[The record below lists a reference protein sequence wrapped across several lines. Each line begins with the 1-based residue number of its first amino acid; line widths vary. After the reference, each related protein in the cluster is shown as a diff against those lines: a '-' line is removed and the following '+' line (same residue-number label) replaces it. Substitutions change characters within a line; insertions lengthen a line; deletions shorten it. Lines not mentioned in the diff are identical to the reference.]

1 MKKHIIPSLIAAA
14 VLSSTTAHAESIYEV
29 YKLAKQ
35 HDPGLRAAAATYQAE
50 KEGVTVTK
58 GNLYPSISFNGNLGY
73 SNTDSSSSNYNNTSN
88 SLSLDLSYPIYSP
101 ALNYAVDA
109 VEISSE
115 SAGISFTNSE
125 EDLALTTLTE
135 YFDLLIAQSTL
146 QTTEALVK
154 STASQLDRAKKQ
166 YEVGLASIT
175 DLQDAQAEYD
185 SVRVTELSAR
195 SSVSYAQKA
204 LYQRTGQEIK
214 TIPQLSKDYPISLD
228 PNMTVD
234 SLIAKARIDNK
245 ELQILNLSV
254 KSAENNIN
262 IQKANGRTPTV
273 SITGSLSRTDNDY
286 SSSAPSS
293 MNDGAT
299 NTSSIGLGV
308 SIPLYSGGAINAS
321 VRQATAQA
329 MSTTEQRASSL
340 QTIELN
346 IRSLYLDL
354 QTAVAQIDAQQ
365 QLIRSRTS
373 ALEATKAGY
382 DVGTRNLVELLDAQ
396 SNLYDAQNTYEQYR
410 YNFVV
415 KKLNLLEAT
424 GDLTEDKIKE
434 LDKWLVAKN

>member
-1 MKKHIIPSLIAAA
+1 MKKHIISSLIAAA
-14 VLSSTTAHAESIYEV
+14 VLTSATAQAESIYEV
-29 YKLAKQ
+29 YKLAQK
-35 HDPGLRAAAATYQAE
+35 HDPSLRAAAATYQAQ
-50 KEGVTVTK
+50 KEGVTVSK

-73 SNTDSSSSNYNNTSN
+73 DKTDTSSNDFDSTSN
-88 SLSLDLSYPIYSP
+88 SLALQLDYPIYSP
-101 ALNYAVDA
+101 ALGYAVDA
-109 VEISSE
+109 VELDSK
-115 SAGISFTNSE
+115 SAGISYENAS
-125 EDLALTTLTE
+125 EDLALQTLTE
-135 YFDLLIAQSTL
+135 YFNLLIAQSTL

-204 LYQRTGQEIK
+204 LFQRTGQEIR
-214 TIPQLSKDYPISLD
+214 TIPQLSEDYPIRLD

-234 SLIAKARIDNK
+234 SLIAKARLDNK
-245 ELQILNLSV
+245 DLKILSLSLE
-254 KSAENNIN
+254 SALNNIN

-273 SITGSLSRTDNDY
+273 AITGSISRTDTDY
-286 SSSAPSS
+286 SNSAPAS
-293 MNDGAT
+293 MQDGVT
-299 NTSSIGLGV
+299 NNAAIGLGV
-308 SIPLYSGGAINAS
+308 SIPLYSGGAISAS
-321 VRQATAQA
+321 VRQATSQA
-329 MSTTEQRASSL
+329 ESVTEQRASSI
-340 QTIELN
+340 QSIELN

-373 ALEATKAGY
+373 ALEATRAGY

-396 SNLYDAQNTYEQYR
+396 SNLFNAQNTYEQYR
-410 YNFVV
+410 YNFVLQ
-415 KKLNLLEAT
+415 KLNLLEAT

>member
-14 VLSSTTAHAESIYEV
+14 VLSSTTAHSESIYEV

-35 HDPGLRAAAATYQAE
+35 HDPGLRAAAATYQAQ
-50 KEGVTVTK
+50 KEGVIVSK
-58 GNLYPSISFNGNLGY
+58 GNLYPSITFNGNLGY
-73 SNTDSSSSNYNNTSN
+73 TNTDADAGNSDNTSN
-88 SLSLDLSYPIYSP
+88 SLALSLDYPIYSP
-101 ALNYAVDA
+101 ALSYGVDA
-109 VEISSE
+109 VELKSE
-115 SAGISFTNSE
+115 SAGISYENAS
-125 EDLALTTLTE
+125 EDLALQTLTE
-135 YFDLLIAQSTL
+135 YFNLLIAQSTL

-195 SSVSYAQKA
+195 SGVSYAQKA
-204 LYQRTGQEIK
+204 LYQRTGREIQN
-214 TIPQLSKDYPISLD
+214 IPQLSKEYPIRLD
-228 PNMTVD
+228 PSMTVD
-234 SLIAKARIDNK
+234 SLITKAHRDNK
-245 ELQILNLSV
+245 ELRILNLSV
-254 KSAENNIN
+254 ASAENNIN
-262 IQKANGRTPTV
+262 IQKASGRTPTV
-273 SITGSLSRTDNDY
+273 KVTGKLSRTDSDTSPTN
-286 SSSAPSS
+286 A
-293 MNDGAT
+293 NQDGIT

-329 MSTTEQRASSL
+329 ESAIEQRASSL

-365 QLIRSRTS
+365 QLIRSRRS

-396 SNLYDAQNTYEQYR
+396 SNLFNAQNTYEQYR

-415 KKLNLLEAT
+415 KKLSLLEAT

>member
-1 MKKHIIPSLIAAA
+1 MKKHIISSLIAAA
-14 VLSSTTAHAESIYEV
+14 VLSSATANAESIYQV
-29 YKLAKQ
+29 YKLAQQ
-35 HDPGLRAAAATYQAE
+35 HDPSLRAAAATYQAQ
-50 KEGVTVTK
+50 KEGVTVSK

-73 SNTDSSSSNYNNTSN
+73 DKTDTSSADFDSTSN
-88 SLSLDLSYPIYSP
+88 SLALQLSYPIYSP
-101 ALNYAVDA
+101 ALSYAVDS
-109 VEISSE
+109 VELSSK
-115 SAGISFTNSE
+115 SAGISYENAS
-125 EDLALTTLTE
+125 EDLALQTLTE
-135 YFDLLIAQSTL
+135 YFNLLIAQSTL

-204 LYQRTGQEIK
+204 LLQRTGQEIK
-214 TIPQLSKDYPISLD
+214 NIPQLSKDYPIRLD

-234 SLIAKARIDNK
+234 SLIAKAKMDNK
-245 ELQILNLSV
+245 DLKILSLSLE
-254 KSAENNIN
+254 SAENNIN

-273 SITGSLSRTDNDY
+273 AITGSLSRTDTDY
-286 SSSAPSS
+286 SNSAPAS
-293 MNDGAT
+293 MQDGVT
-299 NTSSIGLGV
+299 NNASVALGV

-321 VRQATAQA
+321 IRQATSQA
-329 MSTTEQRASSL
+329 ESVAEQRASSI
-340 QTIELN
+340 QSIELN

-354 QTAVAQIDAQQ
+354 QTAVAQIEAQQ

-373 ALEATKAGY
+373 ALEATRAGY

-396 SNLYDAQNTYEQYR
+396 SNLFNAQNTYEQYR
-410 YNFVV
+410 YNFVL

>member
-14 VLSSTTAHAESIYEV
+14 VLSSTAAHAESLYEV
-29 YKLAKQ
+29 YKLAKK
-35 HDPGLRAAAATYQAE
+35 HDPGLRAAASTYQAQ
-50 KEGVTVTK
+50 KEGVISAK
-58 GNLYPSISFNGNLGY
+58 GNLYPNISFNGNLGY
-73 SNTDSSSSNYNNTSN
+73 SDIDSPSADYDNTSN
-88 SLSLDLSYPIYSP
+88 SLSLDLNYPIYSP
-101 ALNYAVDA
+101 VLSYGVDA

-115 SAGISFTNSE
+115 SAGVSFSNSE

-135 YFDLLIAQSTL
+135 YFNLLTAQSTL
-146 QTTEALVK
+146 QTTQALVK

-175 DLQDAQAEYD
+175 DLHDAQAEYD

-204 LYQRTGQEIK
+204 LYQRTGQIILN
-214 TIPQLSKDYPISLD
+214 IPDLSKDYPISLD

-234 SLIAKARIDNK
+234 SLIAKAHRDNK
-245 ELQILNLSV
+245 ELRILDLSV

-262 IQKANGRTPTV
+262 IQKASGRTPTV

-286 SSSAPSS
+286 GGGAPAS
-293 MNDGAT
+293 MQDGAT

-308 SIPLYSGGAINAS
+308 TIPLYQGGAINANI
-321 VRQATAQA
+321 RQAVAQA
-329 MSTTEQRASSL
+329 ESATEQRASSL

-346 IRSLYLDL
+346 IRSIYLDL
-354 QTAVAQIDAQQ
+354 QTAVAQIEAQQ
-365 QLIRSRTS
+365 QLIRSRRS
-373 ALEATKAGY
+373 ALEATQAGY

-396 SNLYDAQNTYEQYR
+396 SNLYDAQDAYEQYR
-410 YNFVV
+410 YDFVV
-415 KKLNLLEAT
+415 KKLQLLEAT
-424 GDLTEDKIKE
+424 GDLNEDKIKE

>member
-1 MKKHIIPSLIAAA
+1 MKKHIISSLIAAA

-35 HDPGLRAAAATYQAE
+35 HDPGLRAAAATYRAE
-50 KEGVTVTK
+50 NESVTVTK
-58 GNLYPSISFNGNLGY
+58 GNLYPNISFSGNLGY
-73 SNTDSSSSNYNNTSN
+73 SKIDGPSSDYSNQSN
-88 SLSLDLSYPIYSP
+88 SVSLDLNYPIYSP
-101 ALNYAVDA
+101 ALGYAVDA
-109 VEISSE
+109 VELSYE
-115 SAGISFTNSE
+115 SAGISFDNTE

-135 YFDLLIAQSTL
+135 YFNLLIAQSTL
-146 QTTEALVK
+146 QTTQALVK

-195 SSVSYAQKA
+195 SDVSYAQKA
-204 LYQRTGQEIK
+204 LYQRTGREIQN
-214 TIPQLSKDYPISLD
+214 IPQLSKDYPIHLD

-234 SLIAKARIDNK
+234 SLIEKAHRDNK
-245 ELQILNLSV
+245 ELRILNLSV
-254 KSAENNIN
+254 ASAENNIN

-273 SITGSLSRTDNDY
+273 SITGSLSRADDNYND
-286 SSSAPSS
+286 APAS
-293 MNDGAT
+293 MQDGAT

-308 SIPLYSGGAINAS
+308 SIPLYQGGAINAS
-321 VRQATAQA
+321 VRQAVAEA
-329 MSTTEQRASSL
+329 ESATEQRASSL
-340 QTIELN
+340 QSIELN

-354 QTAVAQIDAQQ
+354 QTAVAQIEAQQ
-365 QLIRSRTS
+365 QLIRSRAS
-373 ALEATKAGY
+373 ALEATTAGY

-415 KKLNLLEAT
+415 KKLSLLEAT

-434 LDKWLVAKN
+434 LDKWLIAKN

>member
-14 VLSSTTAHAESIYEV
+14 VLSSTTAHSESIYEV

-35 HDPGLRAAAATYQAE
+35 HDPGLRAAAATYQAQ

-58 GNLYPSISFNGNLGY
+58 GNLYPSISFSGSLGY
-73 SNTDSSSSNYNNTSN
+73 SDIDAPSTSYDNTSN
-88 SLSLDLSYPIYSP
+88 SLALSLDYPVYSP

-115 SAGISFTNSE
+115 SAGISFNNEE

-135 YFDLLIAQSTL
+135 YFNLLIAQSTL

-154 STASQLDRAKKQ
+154 STESQLDRAKKQ

-185 SVRVTELSAR
+185 SVRVTALSAR

-204 LYQRTGQEIK
+204 LFQRTGQEIK
-214 TIPQLSKDYPISLD
+214 SIPQLAKDYPIRLD
-228 PNMTVD
+228 SNVTVD
-234 SLIAKARIDNK
+234 SLIAKAHRDNK
-245 ELQILNLSV
+245 ELRILDLSV
-254 KSAENNIN
+254 KSAENNIS
-262 IQKANGRTPTV
+262 IQKSSGRSPTV
-273 SITGSLSRTDNDY
+273 SITGSLSRADNNYSGNTSNTD
-286 SSSAPSS
+286 
-293 MNDGAT
+293 GVT
-299 NTSSIGLGV
+299 NTSSIALGV

-321 VRQATAQA
+321 VRQAVSQA
-329 MSTTEQRASSL
+329 ESATETRASSL
-340 QTIELN
+340 QTIELS

-354 QTAVAQIDAQQ
+354 QTAVAQIEAQQ

-410 YNFVV
+410 YNFVL
-415 KKLNLLEAT
+415 KKLNLLEVT

-434 LDKWLVAKN
+434 LDKWLVAKK

>member
-14 VLSSTTAHAESIYEV
+14 VLSSTAAHAESIYEV

-35 HDPGLRAAAATYQAE
+35 HDPGLRGAAATYQAQ
-50 KEGVTVTK
+50 KEGVTVSK
-58 GNLYPSISFNGNLGY
+58 GNLYPSITFKGDLGY
-73 SNTDSSSSNYNNTSN
+73 KNTDTDSGSSDNNSNTLALT
-88 SLSLDLSYPIYSP
+88 LDYPIYSP
-101 ALNYAVDA
+101 ALSYGVDA
-109 VEISSE
+109 VELNYK
-115 SAGISFTNSE
+115 SAGISFDNTE
-125 EDLALTTLTE
+125 ENLALTTLTE
-135 YFDLLIAQSTL
+135 YFNLLIAQSTL

-175 DLQDAQAEYD
+175 DLLDAQAEYD
-185 SVRVTELSAR
+185 SLRVTELNVR
-195 SSVSYAQKA
+195 SKVSYAQKA

-214 TIPQLSKDYPISLD
+214 SIPQLAKDYPIRLD
-228 PNMTVD
+228 PNMTVE
-234 SLIAKARIDNK
+234 SLITKAHVDNK
-245 ELQILNLSV
+245 ELQILNYSV
-254 KSAENNIN
+254 ESAENNIN
-262 IQKANGRTPTV
+262 IQKASGRTPV
-273 SITGSLSRTDNDY
+273 VKITGELSRLDSDTSPAN
-286 SSSAPSS
+286 A
-293 MNDGAT
+293 NQDGVT
-299 NTSSIGLGV
+299 NTAKIGLGV

-321 VRQATAQA
+321 VRQATSQA
-329 MSTTEQRASSL
+329 ESVIEQRASSL

-396 SNLYDAQNTYEQYR
+396 SNLFNAQNTYEQYR
-410 YNFVV
+410 YNFVL

-434 LDKWLVAKN
+434 LDKWLVAKK

>member
-14 VLSSTTAHAESIYEV
+14 VLSSTAAHAESIYEV

-35 HDPGLRAAAATYQAE
+35 HDPGLRAAAATYQAQ

-58 GNLYPSISFNGNLGY
+58 GNLYPSLSFSGSLGY
-73 SNTDSSSSNYNNTSN
+73 SNVDAPSIEYDNNSNT
-88 SLSLDLSYPIYSP
+88 LSLDLSYPIYSP

-115 SAGISFTNSE
+115 SAGVSFNNSE

-135 YFDLLIAQSTL
+135 YFNLLIAQSTL

-195 SSVSYAQKA
+195 SSVSYAQKT
-204 LYQRTGQEIK
+204 LYQRTGQVINN
-214 TIPQLSKDYPISLD
+214 IPQLAKNYPIRLD

-234 SLIAKARIDNK
+234 TLIAKARMDNK
-245 ELQILNLSV
+245 ELQILNYSV
-254 KSAENNIN
+254 ESAENNIN

-273 SITGSLSRTDNDY
+273 AITGSLSRTDNDY
-286 SSSAPSS
+286 SVSTSSLT
-293 MNDGAT
+293 DGAT
-299 NTSSIGLGV
+299 NTSSIALGV
-308 SIPLYSGGAINAS
+308 TIPLYSGGAINAS

-329 MSTTEQRASSL
+329 ESATEQRASSL
-340 QTIELN
+340 QAIELN

-396 SNLYDAQNTYEQYR
+396 SNLYNAQNTYEQYR

-415 KKLNLLEAT
+415 KKLNLLEVT

>member
-14 VLSSTTAHAESIYEV
+14 VLSSTAAHADSIYEV

-35 HDPGLRAAAATYQAE
+35 HDPGLRASAATYRAQ
-50 KEGVTVTK
+50 KEGVTVSK
-58 GNLYPSISFNGNLGY
+58 GNLYPSISFSGDLGY
-73 SNTDSSSSNYNNTSN
+73 DNVDSPSAEYNNSSNTLA
-88 SLSLDLSYPIYSP
+88 LSLDYPIYSP
-101 ALNYAVDA
+101 ALNYAVDS
-109 VEISSE
+109 VELSSE
-115 SAGISFTNSE
+115 SAGISFNNAE

-135 YFDLLIAQSTL
+135 YFNLLTAQSTL

-214 TIPQLSKDYPISLD
+214 TIPQLSKDYPIRLD

-234 SLIAKARIDNK
+234 SLITKAHRDNK
-245 ELQILNLSV
+245 ELRILNISV
-254 KSAENNIN
+254 ESAETNIN
-262 IQKANGRTPTV
+262 IQKASGRTPTV
-273 SITGSLSRTDNDY
+273 SITGSLSRTDNNYDKN
-286 SSSAPSS
+286 SSSLV
-293 MNDGAT
+293 DGAT
-299 NTSSIGLGV
+299 NTSSIALGV
-308 SIPLYSGGAINAS
+308 SIPLYSGGAISAS

-329 MSTTEQRASSL
+329 ESATEQRASSL

-354 QTAVAQIDAQQ
+354 QTAVAQIEAQQ

>member
-1 MKKHIIPSLIAAA
+1 MKKHIISSLIAAA

-35 HDPGLRAAAATYQAE
+35 HDPGLRAAAATYRAE
-50 KEGVTVTK
+50 NESVTVTK
-58 GNLYPSISFNGNLGY
+58 GNLYPNISFSGNLGY
-73 SNTDSSSSNYNNTSN
+73 SKVDGPSSDYSNQSN
-88 SLSLDLSYPIYSP
+88 SVSLDLNYPIYSP
-101 ALNYAVDA
+101 ALGYAVDA
-109 VEISSE
+109 VELSYE
-115 SAGISFTNSE
+115 SAGISFDNTE

-135 YFDLLIAQSTL
+135 YFNLLIAQSTL
-146 QTTEALVK
+146 QTTQALVK

-195 SSVSYAQKA
+195 SDVSYAQKA
-204 LYQRTGQEIK
+204 LYQRTGREIQN
-214 TIPQLSKDYPISLD
+214 IPQLSKDYPIHLD

-234 SLIAKARIDNK
+234 SLIEKAHRDNK
-245 ELQILNLSV
+245 ELRILNLSV
-254 KSAENNIN
+254 ASAENNIN

-273 SITGSLSRTDNDY
+273 SITGSLSRADDNYND
-286 SSSAPSS
+286 APAS
-293 MNDGAT
+293 MQDGAT

-308 SIPLYSGGAINAS
+308 SIPLYQGGAINAS
-321 VRQATAQA
+321 VRQAVAEA
-329 MSTTEQRASSL
+329 ESATEQRASSL
-340 QTIELN
+340 QSIELN

-354 QTAVAQIDAQQ
+354 QTAVAQIEAQQ
-365 QLIRSRTS
+365 QLIRSRAS
-373 ALEATKAGY
+373 ALEATTAGY

-396 SNLYDAQNTYEQYR
+396 SNLFDAQNTYEQYR

-415 KKLNLLEAT
+415 KKLSLLEAT

-434 LDKWLVAKN
+434 LDKWLIAKN

>member
-1 MKKHIIPSLIAAA
+1 MKKHIISSLIAAA

-35 HDPGLRAAAATYQAE
+35 HDPGLRAAAATYRAE
-50 KEGVTVTK
+50 NEGVTVTK
-58 GNLYPSISFNGNLGY
+58 GNLYPSISFNGSLGY
-73 SNTDSSSSNYNNTSN
+73 NKIDSPSSDYSNQTN
-88 SLSLDLSYPIYSP
+88 SLALNMNYPIYSP
-101 ALNYAVDA
+101 ALSYAVDA
-109 VEISSE
+109 VELSYE
-115 SAGISFTNSE
+115 SAGISFDNTE

-135 YFDLLIAQSTL
+135 YFNLLIAQSTL

-195 SSVSYAQKA
+195 SSVSYAKKA
-204 LYQRTGQEIK
+204 LFQRTGREIQS
-214 TIPQLSKDYPISLD
+214 IPQLSKDYPIRLD
-228 PNMTVD
+228 PSMTVD
-234 SLIAKARIDNK
+234 SLIAKAHRDNK
-245 ELQILNLSV
+245 QLRILNLSV
-254 KSAENNIN
+254 ASAENNIN

-273 SITGSLSRTDNDY
+273 SITGSLSRADDNY
-286 SSSAPSS
+286 SNAPAS
-293 MNDGAT
+293 MQDGAT

-329 MSTTEQRASSL
+329 ESATEQRASSL
-340 QTIELN
+340 QSIELN

-354 QTAVAQIDAQQ
+354 QTAVAQIEAQQ

-373 ALEATKAGY
+373 ALEATQAGY

-396 SNLYDAQNTYEQYR
+396 SNLYNAQNTYEQYR
-410 YNFVV
+410 YNFVM
-415 KKLNLLEAT
+415 KKLSLLEAT

-434 LDKWLVAKN
+434 LDKWLVAKI

>member
-14 VLSSTTAHAESIYEV
+14 VLSSTATHAESIYEV

-35 HDPGLRAAAATYQAE
+35 HDPGLRAAAATYQAQ

-58 GNLYPSISFNGNLGY
+58 GNLYPSITFNGNLGY
-73 SNTDSSSSNYNNTSN
+73 SKIDSPSIEYNNTSN

-101 ALNYAVDA
+101 ALDYAVDA
-109 VEISSE
+109 VELGSK
-115 SAGISFTNSE
+115 SAEISFNNSE
-125 EDLALTTLTE
+125 EDLALKTVTE
-135 YFDLLIAQSTL
+135 YFNLLIAQSTL

-185 SVRVTELSAR
+185 SVRVTELNAR
-195 SSVSYAQKA
+195 SSVSYAKKA
-204 LYQRTGQEIK
+204 LFQRTGQEIQN
-214 TIPQLSKDYPISLD
+214 IPQLAKDYPIRID
-228 PNMTVD
+228 PSMTVE
-234 SLIAKARIDNK
+234 SLITKARTDNK
-245 ELQILNLSV
+245 ELQILNISV
-254 KSAENNIN
+254 ESAENNIN

-273 SITGSLSRTDNDY
+273 AITGSLSRKDNNY
-286 SSSAPSS
+286 SVNSNSLV
-293 MNDGAT
+293 DGAT
-299 NTSSIGLGV
+299 NSASIGLGV

-329 MSTTEQRASSL
+329 QSVTEQRASSL

-354 QTAVAQIDAQQ
+354 QTAVAQIEAQQ

-396 SNLYDAQNTYEQYR
+396 SNLFNAQNTYEQYR
-410 YNFVV
+410 YNFVL

>member
-35 HDPGLRAAAATYQAE
+35 HDPGLRAAAATYRAE

-58 GNLYPSISFNGNLGY
+58 GNLYPNISFSGNLGY
-73 SNTDSSSSNYNNTSN
+73 TNTDADSGSSDNDTN
-88 SLSLDLSYPIYSP
+88 SLALLLDYPIYSP
-101 ALNYAVDA
+101 VLSYGVDA
-109 VEISSE
+109 VELSYE
-115 SAGISFTNSE
+115 SAGISFNNAE
-125 EDLALTTLTE
+125 EDLALSTLTE
-135 YFDLLIAQSTL
+135 YFDLLTAQSTL
-146 QTTEALVK
+146 QTTEALVR

-195 SSVSYAQKA
+195 SKVSYAQKA
-204 LYQRTGQEIK
+204 LYQRTGQEIDN
-214 TIPQLSKDYPISLD
+214 IPQLSKDYPIRLD
-228 PNMTVD
+228 ASMTVD
-234 SLIAKARIDNK
+234 SLIAKAHRDNK
-245 ELQILNLSV
+245 ELRILNLKV
-254 KSAENNIN
+254 ASAENNIN
-262 IQKANGRTPTV
+262 IQKASGRTPV
-273 SITGSLSRTDNDY
+273 VKITGELSRKDSDTSPAN
-286 SSSAPSS
+286 P
-293 MNDGAT
+293 NLDGVT
-299 NTSSIGLGV
+299 NTAKIGLGV
-308 SIPLYSGGAINAS
+308 SIPLYSGGAISAS

-329 MSTTEQRASSL
+329 ESTTEQRASSL

-346 IRSLYLDL
+346 IRSLYLEL
-354 QTAVAQIDAQQ
+354 QTAVAQIEAQR

-396 SNLYDAQNTYEQYR
+396 SNLYNAQNTYEQYR
-410 YNFVV
+410 YDFVM

-424 GDLTEDKIKE
+424 GDLTEDKIQE

>member
-14 VLSSTTAHAESIYEV
+14 VLSSSAAYADSIYEV

-35 HDPGLRAAAATYQAE
+35 HDPGLRAAAATYQAQ

-58 GNLYPSISFNGNLGY
+58 GNLYPSISFKGNLGY
-73 SNTDSSSSNYNNTSN
+73 DNIDSPSSDYSNTSN
-88 SLSLDLSYPIYSP
+88 TVALSLDYPIYSP
-101 ALNYAVDA
+101 ALNYAVDS
-109 VEISSE
+109 VELSSQ
-115 SAGISFTNSE
+115 SAGISFSNAE

-135 YFDLLIAQSTL
+135 YFNLLIAQSTL

-185 SVRVTELSAR
+185 SVRVTQLSAR

-204 LYQRTGQEIK
+204 LFQRTGQEIK
-214 TIPQLSKDYPISLD
+214 SIPQLSKDYPIHLD

-234 SLIAKARIDNK
+234 SLISKARRDNK
-245 ELQILNLSV
+245 QLRILNFTV
-254 KSAENNIN
+254 ESAENNIN
-262 IQKANGRTPTV
+262 IQKSNGRSPTV
-273 SITGSLSRTDNDY
+273 SITGSLSRSDNNY
-286 SSSAPSS
+286 SSGTTNP
-293 MNDGAT
+293 DGVT
-299 NTSSIGLGV
+299 NTSSVALGV
-308 SIPLYSGGAINAS
+308 SIPLYSGGAISAS

-329 MSTTEQRASSL
+329 EAATEQRASSL
-340 QTIELN
+340 QAIELN

-354 QTAVAQIDAQQ
+354 QTAVAQIEAQQ

-396 SNLYDAQNTYEQYR
+396 SNLYNAQNAYEQYR
-410 YNFVV
+410 YNFVL
-415 KKLNLLEAT
+415 KKLSLLETT
-424 GDLTEDKIKE
+424 GDLTEDNIKE
-434 LDKWLVAKN
+434 LDKWLIAKN

>member
-14 VLSSTTAHAESIYEV
+14 VLSSTAAHAESIYEV

-35 HDPGLRAAAATYQAE
+35 NDPGLRAAAATYQAQ

-58 GNLYPSISFNGNLGY
+58 GNLYPQITFSGSLGY
-73 SNTDSSSSNYNNTSN
+73 ESLDSPATDYDKTSN
-88 SLSLDLSYPIYSP
+88 SLALNMDYPIYSP

-109 VEISSE
+109 VELSSK
-115 SAGISFTNSE
+115 SAGVSYENSE

-135 YFDLLIAQSTL
+135 YFNLLIAQSTL

-154 STASQLDRAKKQ
+154 STASQLDRSKKQ

-185 SVRVTELSAR
+185 SVRVTELTAR
-195 SSVSYAQKA
+195 SSVAYAQKA
-204 LYQRTGQEIK
+204 LLQRTGREIK
-214 TIPQLSKDYPISLD
+214 SIPELAKDYPISL
-228 PNMTVD
+228 NKSLTVD
-234 SLIAKARIDNK
+234 SLIDQARRNNK
-245 ELQILNLSV
+245 ELQILDITV
-254 KSAENNIN
+254 ETAENNIS
-262 IQKANGRTPTV
+262 IQKSSGRSPTV
-273 SITGSLSRTDNDY
+273 SLTGSLSRTDADYDIVSTSEGVTND
-286 SSSAPSS
+286 
-293 MNDGAT
+293 AT
-299 NTSSIGLGV
+299 ISLGV

-329 MSTTEQRASSL
+329 ESATEQRASSL
-340 QTIELN
+340 QTIELS

-354 QTAVAQIDAQQ
+354 QTAVAQIAAQQ

-410 YNFVV
+410 YNFVL
-415 KKLNLLEAT
+415 KKLSLLEVT
-424 GDLTEDKIKE
+424 GDLTENKIKE
-434 LDKWLVAKN
+434 LDKWLVAKK

>member
-14 VLSSTTAHAESIYEV
+14 VLSSTAAHAESIYEV

-35 HDPGLRAAAATYQAE
+35 HDPSLRAAAATYQAQ
-50 KEGVTVTK
+50 KEGVIVTK

-73 SNTDSSSSNYNNTSN
+73 DKTDTPSADFDSTSN
-88 SLSLDLSYPIYSP
+88 SLSLNLDYPIYSP
-101 ALNYAVDA
+101 ALNYGVDA
-109 VEISSE
+109 VELQSE
-115 SAGISFTNSE
+115 SAGISYNNAE
-125 EDLALTTLTE
+125 EDLALKTLTE
-135 YFDLLIAQSTL
+135 YFNLLIAQSTL

-195 SSVSYAQKA
+195 SQVSYAQKA

-214 TIPQLSKDYPISLD
+214 VIPQLAKDYPIRLD
-228 PNMTVD
+228 PNMTVN
-234 SLIAKARIDNK
+234 SLFAKARIDNK
-245 ELQILNLSV
+245 DLKILNLSV

-262 IQKANGRTPTV
+262 IQKASGRTPV
-273 SITGSLSRTDNDY
+273 VKITGSLSRQDTDYGNG
-286 SSSAPSS
+286 APAS
-293 MNDGAT
+293 MQDGVT
-299 NTSSIGLGV
+299 NNASVALGV

-321 VRQATAQA
+321 VRQATSQA
-329 MSTTEQRASSL
+329 ESATEQRASSL
-340 QTIELN
+340 QAIELN

-396 SNLYDAQNTYEQYR
+396 SNLFDAQNTYEQYR

>member
-1 MKKHIIPSLIAAA
+1 MKKHIISSLIAAA
-14 VLSSTTAHAESIYEV
+14 VLSSSAAHAESIYEV

-35 HDPGLRAAAATYQAE
+35 HDPGLRAAAATYQAQ
-50 KEGVTVTK
+50 KEGVTVSK
-58 GNLYPSISFNGNLGY
+58 GNLYPNISFNGNLGY
-73 SNTDSSSSNYNNTSN
+73 DKTDAPSANFDSTSN
-88 SLSLDLSYPIYSP
+88 SLSLNLDYPIYSP
-101 ALNYAVDA
+101 ALGYAVDA
-109 VEISSE
+109 VELQSE
-115 SAGISFTNSE
+115 SAGISYNNAE
-125 EDLALTTLTE
+125 EDLALKTLTE
-135 YFDLLIAQSTL
+135 YFNLLIAQSTL

-185 SVRVTELSAR
+185 SVRVTELNAR
-195 SSVSYAQKA
+195 SKVSYAQKA

-214 TIPQLSKDYPISLD
+214 SIPQLAKDYPIRLD
-228 PNMTVD
+228 PNMTVE
-234 SLIAKARIDNK
+234 SLITKAHVDNK
-245 ELQILNLSV
+245 ELQILNYSV
-254 KSAENNIN
+254 ESAENNIN

-273 SITGSLSRTDNDY
+273 KITGKIARNESNPGSG
-286 SSSAPSS
+286 APSNVS
-293 MNDGAT
+293 NGVT
-299 NTSSIGLGV
+299 NNASVGLGV

-321 VRQATAQA
+321 VRQATSQA
-329 MSTTEQRASSL
+329 ESVIEQRASSL

-396 SNLYDAQNTYEQYR
+396 SNLFNAQNTYEQYR
-410 YNFVV
+410 YNFVL